1 LKLLLSHTLM
11 RLLDPGT
18 RIGVK
23 HGVEVQTGEVPVL
36 VVEPTHL
43 QRPTPTTLELAVDGS
58 RGLHPQITSDLRMGA
73 GEEAFILL
81 HRRTQLLLGLTAAVE
96 VVKDLHAH
104 NQSNM
109 ELVAGR
115 GRLVVNGK
123 QSRCNIVHLRQTPM
137 T

>member
-11 RLLDPGT
+11 RLLDPGS

-23 HGVEVQTGEVPVL
+23 HEVEVQTGEVPVL
-36 VVEPTHL
+36 VVEPAHL

-81 HRRTQLLLGLTAAVE
+81 HRRTQPLLGLTAAAE

-104 NQSNM
+104 KQSNM

-115 GRLVVNGK
+115 GAWWSMANKAVAISSTSAKPR
-123 QSRCNIVHLRQTPM
+123 
-137 T
+137 